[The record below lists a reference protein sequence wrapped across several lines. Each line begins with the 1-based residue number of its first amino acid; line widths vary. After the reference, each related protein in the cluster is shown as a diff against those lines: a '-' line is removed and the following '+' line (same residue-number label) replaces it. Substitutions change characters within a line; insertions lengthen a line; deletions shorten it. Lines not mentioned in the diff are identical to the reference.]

1 MTLFK
6 KEWHQ
11 WFAHASIE
19 LLEKNCVFGCFWL
32 HSPLFVPKKELLPCS
47 SLHRSLKK
55 KSDGG
60 SASLPSL
67 FTKERPWTN
76 CSHCFLQKSN
86 HEWFTPLLFTKEL
99 LEGFNIFQ
107 VRIAISLTKD
117 ERFAQKP
124 KNREWNTC
132 CLSIFSQWFPLHHRC
147 LELGNHFHAMNLR
160 VIDFVCVF

>member
-1 MTLFK
+1 MICSCFHRIAWK
-6 KEWHQ
+6 K
-11 WFAHASIE
+11 
-19 LLEKNCVFGCFWL
+19 LCFWMFL
-32 HSPLFVPKKELLPCS
+32 TAFSPFCAQERIAPLLFAP
-47 SLHRSLKK
+47 SLFKK

-60 SASLPSL
+60 SDSLPSL